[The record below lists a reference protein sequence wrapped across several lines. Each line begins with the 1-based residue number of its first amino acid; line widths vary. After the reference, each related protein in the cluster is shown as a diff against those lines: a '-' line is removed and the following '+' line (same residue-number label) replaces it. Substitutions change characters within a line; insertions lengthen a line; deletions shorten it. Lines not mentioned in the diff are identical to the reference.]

1 MPATSSNR
9 ATPNIPEAQNVTPAE
24 SGHLQDE
31 QEVEDEEDEGE
42 HLTGAG
48 KAMKKLMRKV
58 DGGAYESDDDKN
70 PYASSVRFLP
80 NNGGLLAV
88 LFLGIPC

>member
-1 MPATSSNR
+1 
-9 ATPNIPEAQNVTPAE
+9 
-24 SGHLQDE
+24 
-31 QEVEDEEDEGE
+31 
-42 HLTGAG
+42 
-48 KAMKKLMRKV
+48 MKKLMRKV

>member
-1 MPATSSNR
+1 MSADNERT
-9 ATPNIPEAQNVTPAE
+9 AE
-24 SGHLQDE
+24 SPTKSLNGEKGRVTQLEQSEDVYVEEVDTSEVDE
-31 QEVEDEEDEGE
+31 R
-42 HLTGAG
+42 
-48 KAMKKLMRKV
+48 KLMRKV